1 MSAHPNPLVVDL
13 DGTLVKSDL
22 LIESIL
28 LLLKKNLLFI
38 FLLPI
43 WLLSGKAHFKYQ
55 IASRVQIDASLL
67 PYNVGLIDYLAEQHE
82 EGRPVVLATASS
94 ELLANPVAKHL

>member
-13 DGTLVKSDL
+13 DGTLVHSDL

-28 LLLKKNLLFI
+28 LLLKKNMLFI

-43 WLLSGKAHFKYQ
+43 WLLSGKARFKHK
-55 IASRVQIDASLL
+55 IASRIQIDASVL
-67 PYNVGLIDYLAEQHE
+67 PYNAELIDYL
-82 EGRPVVLATASS
+82 S
-94 ELLANPVAKHL
+94 E